1 MVPIHDTD
9 VAEERWSK
17 GGWENYELW
26 EKVELRLRRHK
37 RFWIAG
43 TVLVFLVLSAV
54 PIVMDRWPKWASRT
68 LARQLALEINRIKK
82 DASVTR
88 SAYRLVFSGTENLA
102 FSVFKLTSCLVPHA
116 ASGEVIRSGVLFGGR
131 WDGGFALLS
140 SSQGQGLGIPGLI
153 HEFCYDPF
161 QGSSA
166 EMHAISTVGF
176 GIIPVKDLTEKRV
189 DRLTVLLL
197 SGPSAD
203 ISFD

>member
-43 TVLVFLVLSAV
+43 TVVVFLVLSAV

-68 LARQLALEINRIKK
+68 LARELALEINRIKK

-88 SAYRLVFSGTENLA
+88 AAYRLVFPKVESLQFTVYRVPSCMTPATSEKDVVRVGNL
-102 FSVFKLTSCLVPHA
+102 S
-116 ASGEVIRSGVLFGGR
+116 GGR
-131 WDGGFALLS
+131 WEGAFSLLS
-140 SSQGQGLGIPGLI
+140 STQGQALGIPGLI
-153 HEFCYDPF
+153 REFCYDPF
-161 QGSSA
+161 LGSSA
-166 EMHAISTVGF
+166 ERQIISTEGF
-176 GIIPVKDLTEKRV
+176 GIISVKDLTENRI